1 VLEPDVIR
9 LLESSESIDVVGTV
23 DASGVPDATRA
34 WGLRV
39 LDDRQRVRMLLAAA
53 AGTAL
58 ANLAATS
65 VVAVTATDVR
75 TLDSVQVKGR
85 AVHTEPATDEDR
97 RDHDAYFA
105 ALRLALHEVDGT
117 SSELLDRMRP
127 GPLVAVVASVDA
139 IYDQTPGP
147 AAGSRLAPS
156 LEGR

>member
-1 VLEPDVIR
+1 MLEPDVIR

-58 ANLAATS
+58 ANLAATNT
-65 VVAVTATDVR
+65 VAVTATDVR
-75 TLDSVQVKGR
+75 TLESVQVKGR
-85 AVHTEPATDEDR
+85 AVHTEPATDDDR

-117 SSELLDRMRP
+117 PHELLDRMRP

-156 LEGR
+156 LEGK